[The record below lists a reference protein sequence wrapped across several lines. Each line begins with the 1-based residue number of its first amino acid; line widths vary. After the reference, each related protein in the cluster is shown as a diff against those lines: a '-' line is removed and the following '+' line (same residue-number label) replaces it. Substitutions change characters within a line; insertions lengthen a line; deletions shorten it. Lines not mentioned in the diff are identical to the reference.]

1 MTDSKDRVADPNAL
15 AAAARHL
22 DAIYTKIAR
31 RIIPFLMLLFVL
43 AWMDRVNVGFARLR
57 MVSDL
62 GFSEAVF
69 GFGAGIFFLGYF
81 LFEVPSNLLL
91 ERVGARKTL
100 ARIAVLWGL
109 ASVGTMF
116 VTTAAQFYV
125 LRFLLGAFEAG
136 LYPGVILYLTYWFP
150 ARRRAQMLGYF
161 MTAVP
166 IAGIVGGPI
175 SGWIMA
181 GLGGVGG
188 LANWQWLFLLEGLPS
203 VVVGLLTLAVVV
215 DTPAQAHWLSPT
227 EKQLVFADLEADRR
241 AAGSRKHGFLEAL
254 RVPQLW
260 LLTLVCFCLVSANPT
275 LGFWSPTI
283 INGMG
288 VQSSIAIGLL
298 SALPYVAAMI
308 AVVVVGR
315 SSDRRL
321 ERRYH
326 CAGACLAAG
335 VGLVLI
341 GVFDGRPA
349 LAFLA
354 LVVAQAGVLGA
365 MVPFWQMPT
374 MLLAGTAAA
383 GGIALINSFGNLSG
397 WLGPF
402 IVGWLRDL
410 TGKTSTGLYVVA
422 GLEILAT
429 LLILLFVPART
440 HRQEVVTDAAGD
452 ALAAGR
458 AIPAESGGGL
468 AAERH

>member
-1 MTDSKDRVADPNAL
+1 MTHSIKQATTSEGL
-15 AAAARHL
+15 AARGH
-22 DAIYTKIAR
+22 DVEMVYKKIAK

-91 ERVGARKTL
+91 ERIGARKTL
-100 ARIAVLWGL
+100 ARIAILWGI
-109 ASVGTMF
+109 ASVGTML
-116 VTTAAQFYV
+116 VTNATQFYV

-150 ARRRAQMLGYF
+150 ATRRAQMLGYF

-181 GLGGVGG
+181 AMGGVAG

-203 VVVGLLTLAVVV
+203 IVFGVVTLAVVV
-215 DTPAQAHWLSPT
+215 DTPERASWLT
-227 EKQLVFADLEADRR
+227 AREKQLVLDDLEADRR
-241 AAGSRKHGFLEAL
+241 QAGSRKHGFLEAL
-254 RVPQLW
+254 RVPEVW
-260 LLTLVCFCLVSANPT
+260 LLTVIYFCLVSANPT
-275 LGFWSPTI
+275 LGFWGPTI
-283 INGMG
+283 ISGMG
-288 VQSSIAIGLL
+288 VTSNVVIGFL
-298 SALPYVAAMI
+298 SALPYLAAMI
-308 AVVVVGR
+308 AVIVIGR
-315 SSDRRL
+315 SSDRTL

-326 CAGACLAAG
+326 CALSCLAAG
-335 VGLVLI
+335 LGLVLV
-341 GVFDGRPA
+341 GVLEGSPA

-365 MVPFWQMPT
+365 FVPFWQMPT

-402 IVGWLRDL
+402 IVGWLRDV
-410 TGKTSTGLYVVA
+410 TGKTSSGLYVVA
-422 GLEILAT
+422 GMEILAT
-429 LLILLFVPART
+429 LLILLFIPRRSHREAIAVEPIVTVAPSSRSVPAT
-440 HRQEVVTDAAGD
+440 GAAPG
-452 ALAAGR
+452 
-458 AIPAESGGGL
+458 PV
-468 AAERH
+468 